1 MLDTRIQT
9 ILSAEGMD
17 KHLMLPDR
25 MTSDNKSIRDK
36 IWSNVFFNRR
46 KLKDVADTLAKSRA
60 LDGVPRKVVRALE
73 PEDIVS
79 QLLSSRESRYSIF
92 GDHVGFDYESWV
104 ALVMACHER
113 VSKKLVEGSVEDLG
127 FDYALYN
134 INLDAN
140 ESSDPTFL
148 KALKSYAIESNVTKL
163 AFEDRDLVDFV
174 VNAVL
179 AEIGDFQ
186 FIVDF
191 MAKYPWCA
199 ERNTKF
205 MSGARIQL
213 EEELSSE
220 AASGTARPE
229 CGKRFESFLI
239 NGFRHLSKTITPGE
253 RLTLTHLLSMST
265 IAVDLLG
272 HETFG
277 MAVQLQEC
285 LNYQQKSLAGYINV
299 SLEYAHSTPGFVANE
314 RFVQCNALA
323 AAPIEPFVIQSPV
336 SAEVIKVLGDYAE
349 RMNEN
354 SKSVSE
360 YPEALNDE
368 IAEFRRLKEE
378 VAVAATAESMDIDA
392 LSIKIAQLKERNDK
406 IHVLAEKVFS
416 LFLSIFDCFAK
427 LRVDLEKIAADKEPV
442 ILPVEAQPESTPA
455 VDTQAMARQLEEAE
469 ETINTLER
477 QNEDL
482 STELTSVKKD
492 NHALKVRID
501 STKEVTDTAPFSQIF
516 DQPTLLALMGRTRT
530 ATPLEILMAF
540 KAMVPERLE
549 ILPSAIESAKNA
561 DNFEGGPRLSVLMEK
576 LVFTYLDSINEGNP
590 DSVARKVFAHAY
602 AAKESETVTS
612 NKRLRAMRE
621 FIYKGK
627 KVLMLQHVGI
637 GRNYGTQHS
646 IKLYFQIID
655 DKVVI
660 GWCGEHLETAG
671 TN

>member
-1 MLDTRIQT
+1 
-9 ILSAEGMD
+9 
-17 KHLMLPDR
+17 
-25 MTSDNKSIRDK
+25 
-36 IWSNVFFNRR
+36 
-46 KLKDVADTLAKSRA
+46 
-60 LDGVPRKVVRALE
+60 
-73 PEDIVS
+73 
-79 QLLSSRESRYSIF
+79 
-92 GDHVGFDYESWV
+92 
-104 ALVMACHER
+104 
-113 VSKKLVEGSVEDLG
+113 
-127 FDYALYN
+127 
-134 INLDAN
+134 
-140 ESSDPTFL
+140 
-148 KALKSYAIESNVTKL
+148 
-163 AFEDRDLVDFV
+163 
-174 VNAVL
+174 
-179 AEIGDFQ
+179 
-186 FIVDF
+186 
-191 MAKYPWCA
+191 
-199 ERNTKF
+199 
-205 MSGARIQL
+205 
-213 EEELSSE
+213 
-220 AASGTARPE
+220 
-229 CGKRFESFLI
+229 
-239 NGFRHLSKTITPGE
+239 
-253 RLTLTHLLSMST
+253 
-265 IAVDLLG
+265 
-272 HETFG
+272 
-277 MAVQLQEC
+277 
-285 LNYQQKSLAGYINV
+285 
-299 SLEYAHSTPGFVANE
+299 
-314 RFVQCNALA
+314 
-323 AAPIEPFVIQSPV
+323 
-336 SAEVIKVLGDYAE
+336 
-349 RMNEN
+349 
-354 SKSVSE
+354 
-360 YPEALNDE
+360 
-368 IAEFRRLKEE
+368 
-378 VAVAATAESMDIDA
+378 
-392 LSIKIAQLKERNDK
+392 
-406 IHVLAEKVFS
+406 
-416 LFLSIFDCFAK
+416 LSIFDCFAK

-501 STKEVTDTAPFSQIF
+501 STKEVTETAPFSQIF
-516 DQPTLLALMGRTRT
+516 DQATLLALMGRTRT